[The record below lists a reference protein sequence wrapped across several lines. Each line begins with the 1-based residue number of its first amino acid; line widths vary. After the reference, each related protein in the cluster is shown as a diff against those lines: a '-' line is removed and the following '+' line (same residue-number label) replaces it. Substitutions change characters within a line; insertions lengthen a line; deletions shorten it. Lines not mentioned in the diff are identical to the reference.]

1 MLRQNLNKE
10 LDEFLQDREFTQHAF
25 KQTLIVAFVQQSV
38 PPSSIVF
45 LLLFVRNL
53 IYPTPMLLRPSQYNR
68 TKDLEERKDHWN
80 KMTRR
85 GQEIVILVL
94 HQKDLDL
101 TKTDLID
108 VWVRLSLEMIVTS
121 LLYRGIDGT

>member
-1 MLRQNLNKE
+1 VLRQNLNKE

-45 LLLFVRNL
+45 LLLFARSL